1 MRNITIIIQIC
12 FQLQRFKK
20 DSDNTIL
27 LFLSDN
33 KCVIIP
39 IAIKRGLNSPFII
52 FFVCTCHS
60 CFLKNKKAFYRVI
73 HLIYQTNICFIRV
86 LFFCSCLI
94 RQQKFKFI
102 LA

>member
-39 IAIKRGLNSPFII
+39 IAIKRGRALQNSM
-52 FFVCTCHS
+52 
-60 CFLKNKKAFYRVI
+60 
-73 HLIYQTNICFIRV
+73 
-86 LFFCSCLI
+86 
-94 RQQKFKFI
+94 
-102 LA
+102 